1 MPNYGPG
8 SALSALS
15 HKLILAQV
23 GSRRM
28 RQGTVPASPELSF
41 VEPLGGTTMVSI
53 FATLAVTVTGVAI
66 AALVC
71 WFLDIVS
78 TDDSDWL

>member
-1 MPNYGPG
+1 
-8 SALSALS
+8 
-15 HKLILAQV
+15 
-23 GSRRM
+23 
-28 RQGTVPASPELSF
+28 
-41 VEPLGGTTMVSI
+41 MVSI

>member
-1 MPNYGPG
+1 MVPI
-8 SALSALS
+8 SAA
-15 HKLILAQV
+15 
-23 GSRRM
+23 
-28 RQGTVPASPELSF
+28 
-41 VEPLGGTTMVSI
+41 
-53 FATLAVTVTGVAI
+53 LAVMVTAAFV

>member
-1 MPNYGPG
+1 M
-8 SALSALS
+8 ATIA
-15 HKLILAQV
+15 ATFAV
-23 GSRRM
+23 
-28 RQGTVPASPELSF
+28 
-41 VEPLGGTTMVSI
+41 MV
-53 FATLAVTVTGVAI
+53 TAVAV